1 MGLSRSL
8 RHWMASPRAV
18 ERAFPL
24 EVRERIQ
31 EAIAR
36 AEASHSG
43 EIRFAVEGALPWSYL
58 RRDAPPRERA
68 WMVFSK
74 LHVWDTEHN
83 NGVLLYVELA
93 DRDVE
98 IVADRAAARVITK
111 TEWQAITDAA
121 RARYRAGEFE
131 AGTVQAVE
139 AIGALLARHFP
150 LAEGA
155 GNRNELSNRPIVL

>member
-18 ERAFPL
+18 ERAFPAAA
-24 EVRERIQ
+24 RERIG

-43 EIRFAVEGALPWSYL
+43 EIRFAVECALPWSYL
-58 RRDAPPRERA
+58 KRDAPPRERA
-68 WMVFSK
+68 WMVFAK

-98 IVADRAAARVITK
+98 IIADRAAARVIAK
-111 TEWQAITDAA
+111 AEWQAIADLA
-121 RARYRAGEFE
+121 RERYRAGEFE

-155 GNRNELSNRPIVL
+155 ANRNELSNRPIVL

>member
-1 MGLSRSL
+1 MGLARSL
-8 RHWMASPRAV
+8 RHWMASPSAV
-18 ERAFPL
+18 ERAFPAP
-24 EVRERIQ
+24 VRERIG
-31 EAIAR
+31 EAITR

-111 TEWQAITDAA
+111 AEWQAIADTA
-121 RARYRAGEFE
+121 RERYRAGEFE
-131 AGTVQAVE
+131 TGTVAAVE
-139 AIGALLARHFP
+139 AIGALMARHFP

-155 GNRNELSNRPIVL
+155 ANRNELSNRPIVL